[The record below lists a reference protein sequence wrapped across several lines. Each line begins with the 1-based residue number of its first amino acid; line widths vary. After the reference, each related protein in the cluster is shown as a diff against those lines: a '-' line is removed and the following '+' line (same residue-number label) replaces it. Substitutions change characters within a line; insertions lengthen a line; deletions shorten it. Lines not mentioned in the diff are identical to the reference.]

1 MRKLAS
7 IAKVATSVP
16 HENADRLSV
25 VTLEGKAWKVVTGR
39 DEFKPGDLVVYFE
52 IDSYLP
58 ADDARYGFLAER
70 CLKKFCLKSG
80 EVVDQGIRIKT
91 VKLRGVVSQGLVMP
105 LNSFPEVTDQ
115 IVNIPVDGEEG
126 MNVFPFLTDP
136 NGTGYLEEVVG
147 HDVTDILKVRHYDEI
162 AEALRPVISG
172 RPVPSDAM
180 GPFPT
185 AFIPKTDEERIQN
198 LADWFDTMKG
208 ETFEVTEKN
217 DGMSVTA
224 FYSPTI
230 DPEHPFGVCS
240 RNLRLKEETQNGD
253 VPTPWRVMRKL
264 MAEDRIAAMCY
275 DHGTQL
281 ALQGEL
287 VGPGING
294 NRDLYTDYEWHVF
307 RIWDIGKQ
315 RFVDPCTAMAMAL
328 AYGFEYVPVL
338 GYVKPFDE
346 FGSVDEILKYAE
358 GTTKKHGR
366 EREGLVFKRIG
377 KPNMVSFKAVSN
389 RYLLGQKD

>member
-39 DEFKPGDLVVYFE
+39 DEFRPGDLVVYFE

-58 ADDARYGFLAER
+58 ADDDRYGFLAER

-80 EVVDQGIRIKT
+80 EVVDQGIRIRT

-105 LNSFPEVTDQ
+105 LDRFPEAADRA
-115 IVNIPVDGEEG
+115 
-126 MNVFPFLTDP
+126 
-136 NGTGYLEEVVG
+136 VG
-147 HDVTDILKVRHYDEI
+147 DDVTDILRVRHYDEI
-162 AEALRPVISG
+162 AEELRPVVAG

-180 GPFPT
+180 GPFP
-185 AFIPKTDEERIQN
+185 AFFIPKTDEERIQN
-198 LADWFDTMKG
+198 LAYWFDTMKG

-224 FYSPTI
+224 FHSALV

-240 RNLRLKEETQNGD
+240 RNLRLREETQNGE

-264 MAEDRIAAMCY
+264 MAEDRIAAMCR
-275 DHGTQL
+275 DHGSQF

-307 RIWDIGKQ
+307 RIWDIVKQ
-315 RFVDPCTAMAMAL
+315 RFVDPRQAMAMAL

-338 GYVKPFDE
+338 GYVRPFDE

-358 GTTKKHGR
+358 GVTTKHGR

-377 KPNMVSFKAVSN
+377 GPCMVSFKAVSN
-389 RYLLGQKD
+389 RYLLGQRD

>member
-25 VTLEGKAWKVVTGR
+25 VTLEGKAWKIVTGR
-39 DEFKPGDLVVYFE
+39 DEFRPGDLVVYFE

-80 EVVDQGIRIKT
+80 EVVDQGIRIRT

-105 LNSFPEVTDQ
+105 LDRFPEVTDQ
-115 IVNIPVDGEEG
+115 IVNLPVDGKEG
-126 MNVFPFLTDP
+126 MDAFLSPPGPD
-136 NGTGYLEEVVG
+136 GVRRLEEVVG
-147 HDVTDILKVRHYDEI
+147 HDVTDILRVRHYDEI
-162 AEALRPVISG
+162 AEALRPVIAG

-230 DPEHPFGVCS
+230 DPERPFGVCS
-240 RNLRLKEETQNGD
+240 RNLRLREETQNGE

-264 MAEDRIAAMCY
+264 MAEDRIAAMCR
-275 DHGTQL
+275 DHGSQF

-294 NRDLYTDYEWHVF
+294 NRDLYADYEWHVF
-307 RIWDIGKQ
+307 RIWDIVNQ
-315 RFVDPCTAMAMAL
+315 RFVDPRQAVEMTI
-328 AYGFEYVPVL
+328 AYGFEYVPVI
-338 GYVKPFDE
+338 GYVRPFDE

-358 GTTKKHGR
+358 GVTTKHGR
-366 EREGLVFKRIG
+366 EREGLVFKRVG
-377 KPNMVSFKAVSN
+377 GPCMVSFKAVSN
-389 RYLLGQKD
+389 RYLLGQRD